1 LPEIVVFAVDASGAA
16 SRCCR
21 SGSFSV
27 PYRMYPRTHAGLLD
41 ADLLEGLLPY
51 LVAAAVVG
59 LASVVT

>member
-1 LPEIVVFAVDASGAA
+1 
-16 SRCCR
+16 
-21 SGSFSV
+21 
-27 PYRMYPRTHAGLLD
+27 MYPRTHAGLLD

>member
-1 LPEIVVFAVDASGAA
+1 
-16 SRCCR
+16 
-21 SGSFSV
+21 
-27 PYRMYPRTHAGLLD
+27 MHPRTHAGLLD